1 MQIELSQF
9 LLTLSQAFTLLLPI
23 TFAGLLLIMCM
34 RKGWLEKLDVPLDGG
49 LKLGGEP
56 LIGKSKSLRSLILYL
71 VVATLVTLLLHSSA
85 QVSDLVAPV
94 FLTNPFVLG
103 PAITLSYLLGEIV
116 NSFIKRRLGIA
127 ASGKALSRWG
137 SRVQSIFDNLDGI
150 ISSGL
155 LFIFIYQVSAETL
168 ITAFALSVLIHLG
181 TDLLMRKLQLKRK

>member
-23 TFAGLLLIMCM
+23 TFAGLCLIICM

-49 LKLGGEP
+49 LKLGGQP
-56 LIGKSKSLRSLILYL
+56 LIGKSKSFRSLIIYL
-71 VVATLVTLLLHSSA
+71 LVATLVTLLLHSSA

-116 NSFIKRRLGIA
+116 NSFIKRRIGIA
-127 ASGKALSRWG
+127 TSGEASSQLG
-137 SRVQSIFDNLDGI
+137 SRVQAIFDNVDGI
-150 ISSGL
+150 IASGL
-155 LFIFIYQVSAETL
+155 LFIFSYQVPAEILVTS
-168 ITAFALSVLIHLG
+168 FVLAVVIHLS
-181 TDLLMRKLQLKRK
+181 TDLLMRRLQLKVK

>member
-1 MQIELSQF
+1 MQIQLSQF
-9 LLTLSQAFTLLLPI
+9 LLTMAQAFTLLLPI

-116 NSFIKRRLGIA
+116 NSFIKRRFGIA
-127 ASGKALSRWG
+127 ASGGASSRLG
-137 SRVQSIFDNLDGI
+137 SRVQAIFDNVDGI
-150 ISSGL
+150 IASGL
-155 LFIFIYQVSAETL
+155 LFIFNYQVPAEILVTS
-168 ITAFALSVLIHLG
+168 FVLAVVIHLS
-181 TDLLMRKLQLKRK
+181 TDLLMRRLQLKVK

>member
-1 MQIELSQF
+1 MQIQLSQF
-9 LLTLSQAFTLLLPI
+9 LLTMAQAFTLLLPI

-127 ASGKALSRWG
+127 ASGGASSRLG
-137 SRVQSIFDNLDGI
+137 SRVQAIFDNVDGI
-150 ISSGL
+150 IASGL
-155 LFIFIYQVSAETL
+155 LFIFNYQVPAEILVTS
-168 ITAFALSVLIHLG
+168 FVLAVVIHLS
-181 TDLLMRKLQLKRK
+181 TDLLMRRLQLKVK

>member
-9 LLTLSQAFTLLLPI
+9 LLTMSQAFTLLLPI
-23 TFAGLLLIMCM
+23 TFAGLCLIMCM

-56 LIGKSKSLRSLILYL
+56 LIGKSKSLRSLIVYL
-71 VVATLVTLLLHSSA
+71 VVATLVTLVLNFLA
-85 QVSDLVAPV
+85 QVTDLVAPV
-94 FLTNPFVLG
+94 FLANPFVLG

-116 NSFIKRRLGIA
+116 NSFIKRRFGIA
-127 ASGKALSRWG
+127 PSGTAPSRWG

-155 LFIFIYQVSAETL
+155 LFIFIYQVSAEIL
-168 ITAFALSVLIHLG
+168 RTAFVLSVLIHLS